1 MDGPTAVR
9 RVRFIALESE
19 TINVVRYSIQHL
31 NLCGASAMKLSFMWS
46 SKKRY
51 NSRMRML
58 SYTKRKKE
66 SEFYSVYSF
75 QIKTFKILTW

>member
-1 MDGPTAVR
+1 MKIESLDSTYLFTFGDGPTAVR

-46 SKKRY
+46 SKKIP
-51 NSRMRML
+51 
-58 SYTKRKKE
+58 
-66 SEFYSVYSF
+66 V
-75 QIKTFKILTW
+75 

>member
-9 RVRFIALESE
+9 RVRFITLESE

-46 SKKRY
+46 SKK
-51 NSRMRML
+51 NV
-58 SYTKRKKE
+58 TIQE
-66 SEFYSVYSF
+66 
-75 QIKTFKILTW
+75 

>member
-19 TINVVRYSIQHL
+19 TINFVRYSIQHL

-46 SKKRY
+46 SKKTLQFKNEDVEGNCTIVFRGKIVFM
-51 NSRMRML
+51 ST
-58 SYTKRKKE
+58 STIVFTK
-66 SEFYSVYSF
+66 
-75 QIKTFKILTW
+75 

>member
-46 SKKRY
+46 SKKTLQFK
-51 NSRMRML
+51 NEDVEL
-58 SYTKRKKE
+58 HKKE
-66 SEFYSVYSF
+66 KGIGALFSLQFSD
-75 QIKTFKILTW
+75 QDH